1 MKLSKKQ
8 AYISLCKNFIADISK
23 NNEYQTINEGV
34 FYKILSKG
42 GSNKYPSEQSV
53 ITVHYMG
60 KLITGKVFDN
70 SKEKGVPEA
79 FRLSEVIDGWKIAL
93 KMMCIGDIWEVIIA
107 PEYGYGK
114 RSNGNIPGGSVLIF
128 QIELL
133 NIC

>member
-1 MKLSKKQ
+1 
-8 AYISLCKNFIADISK
+8 
-23 NNEYQTINEGV
+23 
-34 FYKILSKG
+34 
-42 GSNKYPSEQSV
+42 
-53 ITVHYMG
+53 MG

-70 SKEKGVPEA
+70 SKERGVPEA
-79 FRLSEVIDGWKIAL
+79 FRLSEVIDGWRIAL